1 MPGTVTLTFVNGKLK
16 GKAFPFDERSI
27 CIIGRA
33 SDCNLKLPSDK
44 DHETISRYHCLLDI
58 NPPHI
63 RIRDFGSHNG
73 TFVNGEKIG
82 QRSKDQPAQGI
93 DRDAH
98 AEFDLQHGDAITL
111 GATVMRVQIESLAET
126 VSVPVEPS
134 PETHGLAPSGTPASP
149 AQRGEDTPGPAMP
162 AVPGF
167 TMLRKLGEGGMARVY
182 LARDERT
189 GEELAVKIMLP
200 QVAADEMARGM
211 FLREVKNTEVLRH
224 PNVVALRDSGCLGDN
239 FYFTLEYC
247 NAGSVHALMDI
258 RDGTLS
264 IDEATTITLQALD
277 GLEYAHNVEI
287 SATDPESGTITRS
300 RGLVHRDLKPGNIY
314 LSETDGKLCAKVG
327 DFGLSK
333 AFDLAGLSGQTDTGC
348 AIGTPLYMPR
358 QQILDYKYA
367 KPEVDVWAMAATFYK
382 MVTGSTPRSIHRGD
396 DPWLVALNNAAIP
409 IRERAAEVPAA
420 LARVI
425 DEALIDKPT
434 LRFESA
440 GKLKRAIEAAL

>member
-1 MPGTVTLTFVNGKLK
+1 MPGTVTLKFLNGKLK

-27 CIIGRA
+27 CIVGRA
-33 SDCNLKLPSDK
+33 ADCNVKLPSDK

-63 RIRDFGSHNG
+63 RIRDFGSYNG
-73 TFVNGEKIG
+73 TFVNGAKIG
-82 QRSKDQPAQGI
+82 QRSKDQSPQAI
-93 DRDAH
+93 NRDAF
-98 AEFDLQHGDAITL
+98 AEFDLRDSDAITL
-111 GATVMRVQIESLAET
+111 GATVMRVEVERLAET
-126 VSVPVEPS
+126 VTVPIEGNL
-134 PETHGLAPSGTPASP
+134 ETQGLQDPDTPAQP
-149 AQRGEDTPGPAMP
+149 VRWGEDAPGPPMP

-167 TMLRKLGEGGMARVY
+167 PMLRKLGEGGMARVY
-182 LARDERT
+182 LARDDQS

-211 FLREVKNTEVLRH
+211 FLREVKNTELLRH
-224 PNVVALRDSGCLGDN
+224 PNVVALRNSGCLGDN

-247 NAGSVHALMDI
+247 NSGSVDMLLDKQ
-258 RDGTLS
+258 DGPLS
-264 IDEATTITLQALD
+264 VDEATTITLQALD
-277 GLEYAHNVEI
+277 GLEYAHNVDI
-287 SATDPESGTITRS
+287 SATDPESGTVTRS

-314 LSETDGKLCAKVG
+314 LSESDGKLCAKVG

-333 AFDLAGLSGQTDTGC
+333 AFDLAGLSDHTTTGC

-367 KPEVDVWAMAATFYK
+367 KPDVDVWAMTATFYK
-382 MVTGSTPRSIHRGD
+382 MLTGVTPRSIQPGD
-396 DPWLVALNNAAIP
+396 DPWLVALNNASIP

-425 DEALIDKPT
+425 DKALIDKPT
-434 LRFESA
+434 LQFKSA